1 MFRLTT
7 LSENTGISG
16 GIELGI
22 PRSFLAE
29 WGLSIMIETDG
40 LNVLLDTGKSISAT
54 HNADTL
60 GIDQVLYAITL
71 LLCVEMGTTSPPY
84 GLSLFVMK
92 AVAPPDTTMGDI
104 YRSALPFLGCD
115 LIALISIMIF
125 PPLTGWLPALIR

>member
-1 MFRLTT
+1 MFMGATAVVM
-7 LSENTGISG
+7 IA
-16 GIELGI
+16 I
-22 PRSFLAE
+22 PLVMPIIRA
-29 WGLSIMIETDG
+29 
-40 LNVLLDTGKSISAT
+40 
-54 HNADTL
+54 L
-60 GIDQVLYAITL
+60 GIDQVLYAITS

-115 LIALISIMIF
+115 LIALILIIIF